1 MSVRRQH
8 RVTIFLDDEELKRLY
23 DAVAKEK
30 RPIPKILRKALM
42 EYLNKVESDFEKPK
56 PEDVVVE
63 DKEAVI
69 L

>member
-1 MSVRRQH
+1 MSVRQH

-30 RPIPKILRKALM
+30 RPVPKILRKALM
-42 EYLNKVESDFEKPK
+42 SYLDKLEAEEWNFEKPT
-56 PEDVVVE
+56 VE

-69 L
+69 S

>member
-1 MSVRRQH
+1 MSVRQH